1 MTIRAACF
9 AVRRVFRPF
18 VRDERGVI
26 LALVS
31 VMIAVLLGLA
41 GLAFEPGLWY
51 MFRRYDQSAADVAA
65 LSGALEKAAGKSDAD
80 ICTLARSAAR
90 LNGFTDPGS
99 CGTGLAPGAGVLK
112 LESGRLFPVLT
123 QARRT
128 LLRSFLAGSRTPFWR
143 KPLHRH

>member
-26 LALVS
+26 LSLVS

-65 LSGALEKAAGKSDAD
+65 LSGALERQPASPTRTSVPSPDP
-80 ICTLARSAAR
+80 R
-90 LNGFTDPGS
+90 LG
-99 CGTGLAPGAGVLK
+99 
-112 LESGRLFPVLT
+112 
-123 QARRT
+123 
-128 LLRSFLAGSRTPFWR
+128 
-143 KPLHRH
+143 